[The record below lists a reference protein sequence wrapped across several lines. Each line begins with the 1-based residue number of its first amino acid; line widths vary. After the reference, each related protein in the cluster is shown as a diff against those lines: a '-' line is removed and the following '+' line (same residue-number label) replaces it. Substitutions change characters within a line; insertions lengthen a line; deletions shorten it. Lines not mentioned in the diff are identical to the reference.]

1 MNRTALVL
9 SVLGAV
15 IVIVLFFIFVFQPAR
30 EELAEVEDQ
39 IALEQTEQGRL
50 EGEIER
56 LRLVREQAPT
66 VEAELAAA
74 DAIVPTDPA
83 LPALVRQ
90 LQLAADEAGITLA
103 SVTTSRPVALEGAPT
118 EGLSSIEVSTQLE
131 GGYFQIVD
139 FLRRIEDPAISP
151 RGIEW
156 VNTTVTRD
164 DEGYPDL
171 SVTLAGRAY
180 AVLEVPVPPE
190 PEPDPEAESAEGEDD
205 AEGEDAD
212 TGDEA
217 EGDDEAEDAS

>member
-15 IVIVLFFIFVFQPAR
+15 VVIVLFVIFVFQPAR

-56 LRLVREQAPT
+56 LRLVREDAPN

-74 DAIVPTDPA
+74 DAIVPHDPA

-90 LQLAADEAGITLA
+90 LQMAADESGVTLS
-103 SVTTSRPVALEGAPT
+103 SVATGRPVALEEAPE
-118 EGLSSIEVSTQLE
+118 EGLSAIDVNTQLE

-139 FLRRIEDPAISP
+139 FLRRVEEPGISP
-151 RGIEW
+151 RGITW
-156 VNTTVTRD
+156 VNATVTRD
-164 DEGYPDL
+164 EENYPDL

-180 AVLEVPVPPE
+180 AVVEVPVPPE
-190 PEPDPEAESAEGEDD
+190 PEPEP
-205 AEGEDAD
+205 EDAD
-212 TGDEA
+212 TDGEGETDDGA
-217 EGDDEAEDAS
+217 ETDDEAEDAS

>member
-15 IVIVLFFIFVFQPAR
+15 IVIVLFSIFVFQPAR

-217 EGDDEAEDAS
+217 DGDDEAEDAS

>member
-1 MNRTALVL
+1 MNRTALLL
-9 SVLGAV
+9 SGLGAI
-15 IVIVLFFIFVFQPAR
+15 IVVVLFFIFVFQPAR

-39 IALEQTEQGRL
+39 IALEQTEQERL

-56 LRLVREQAPT
+56 LRLVREDAPS

-74 DAIVPTDPA
+74 DAIIPRDPS

-103 SVTTSRPVALEGAPT
+103 SVTTSRPAPLEDAAE

-131 GGYFQIVD
+131 GGYFQVVD
-139 FLRRIEDPAISP
+139 FLRRIEDPSISP

-156 VNTTVTRD
+156 VNSTVTRN
-164 DEGYPDL
+164 DESYPDL

-180 AVLEVPVPPE
+180 AVVAVPLPPE
-190 PEPDPEAESAEGEDD
+190 PEPDPDADSDAESTDEDD
-205 AEGEDAD
+205 PDDA
-212 TGDEA
+212 GDEA
-217 EGDDEAEDAS
+217 DSDDEAEDAS

>member
-217 EGDDEAEDAS
+217 DGDDEAEDAS